1 MVTGNAPPRH
11 RKAQP
16 ERQRLP
22 GHSPAAG
29 HHQQGGFELVD
40 LREAVPALPQG
51 HQITTIG

>member
-1 MVTGNAPPRH
+1 MLRPGTE
-11 RKAQP
+11 KAQP